1 MAEAPDSRPPVWTG
15 HVVLHSADPIAAAHF
30 YEQIGMRPV
39 QLDEQFSV
47 LEMRG
52 GTHLAIRHDPEHA
65 APGPAVWDLMVD
77 DLDAIHDK
85 WQAHGFPV
93 SPIKDG
99 PPHRCFE
106 LTDPD
111 GHVLTVRDSHVIGPV

>member
-15 HVVLHSADPIAAAHF
+15 HVMLRSADAIAAAHF
-30 YEQIGMRPV
+30 YERIGMRPV

-52 GTHLAIRHDPEHA
+52 GTHLAIRHDPEHV
-65 APGPAVWDLMVD
+65 APGEAAWDLMVD

-85 WQAHGFPV
+85 WQAQG
-93 SPIKDG
+93 SP
-99 PPHRCFE
+99 
-106 LTDPD
+106 
-111 GHVLTVRDSHVIGPV
+111 